1 MLELTKETIHFFL
14 KCISPKEYSLHLF
27 EPNIRLF
34 NRLKN
39 KFPKNTHIHNNA
51 LGEKTEKV
59 NFYSK
64 SDLNDTGSSSIVNHY
79 YLDKVDEVSMITLD
93 DFVYENK
100 IKNIDFIKIDVEGYE
115 VPILNGASKSLKNG
129 IFKFIQIEY
138 SQQWV
143 EVGGSLKKVLELISE
158 FDYSL
163 YRIKSNKLIKISKY
177 SFLLEDF
184 VYCNFL
190 LAKNDEQLPMK
201 MSKKSPLPFEI

>member
-1 MLELTKETIHFFL
+1 
-14 KCISPKEYSLHLF
+14 
-27 EPNIRLF
+27 
-34 NRLKN
+34 
-39 KFPKNTHIHNNA
+39 
-51 LGEKTEKV
+51 
-59 NFYSK
+59 
-64 SDLNDTGSSSIVNHY
+64 
-79 YLDKVDEVSMITLD
+79 MITLD

-158 FDYSL
+158 LDYSL